1 MRCVIRRLETT
12 VIITLFSSWCACWER
27 PHVHSIL
34 STLTGTHHTQTTCNI
49 PLTPHTLPSH
59 TQAHKHSR
67 KIHFPWESW
76 LGHAPAC
83 SEPRVPAP
91 PATGGPLFF
100 PHHPPLTTQQE
111 KAYNSPTICCLFIMV
126 LSPRCSDLNTISLS
140 QISWKPL
147 LRCSTLSA
155 HRFIWGRNAELS
167 VLIHPIYGLFI
178 LVHFLTV
185 FANFSAPFVGYK
197 SLSWI
202 RDFPLVINDARP
214 KLHVP
219 FLWFVYRDIIG
230 FCLLIYI
237 LHSWEFAH
245 YLFNK
250 YSLSTTTCQA
260 FSQVLERRLWAKGSR
275 CVLLTSQWKDSG
287 KTNQCVHLLHSFWS
301 FSMEAFGPLSRSLG
315 CLQWL
320 YKALPTVY
328 STCLNVLATIFR
340 RV

>member
-1 MRCVIRRLETT
+1 MFTVSFPHLQAHTT
-12 VIITLFSSWCACWER
+12 HR
-27 PHVHSIL
+27 PHVTYPS
-34 STLTGTHHTQTTCNI
+34 HHT
-49 PLTPHTLPSH
+49 PFLH
-59 TQAHKHSR
+59 TQRHTSTQGKST
-67 KIHFPWESW
+67 F
-76 LGHAPAC
+76 LGKADSGMHL
-83 SEPRVPAP
+83 PAP
-91 PATGGPLFF
+91 SPGYQLPCHRGASLLP
-100 PHHPPLTTQQE
+100 PPLTTQQE

-126 LSPRCSDLNTISLS
+126 LSPRCSNLNAISLS
-140 QISWKPL
+140 QLSWKPL